1 MEDKFKT
8 VREDFM
14 RIWKGDE
21 NREEDFNI
29 IDEQGHAFFVQI
41 FPRLSYNP
49 KLSGTI
55 QKISN
60 YQSRFVRTR
69 EEAELQLEYHKKVM
83 CGATWRILKIDR
95 HRITLVE

>member
-41 FPRLSYNP
+41 FPRLSYINP
-49 KLSGTI
+49 
-55 QKISN
+55 KISN

-69 EEAELQLEYHKKVM
+69 EEAELQVEYHKKVM
-83 CGATWRILKIDR
+83 CRATWRILKIDR
-95 HRITLVE
+95 HRITLLE